1 MASESAKLV
10 CILAHCSPYRN
21 LESLSPLSRK
31 EGTVPTLL
39 EETEAHRGMRFAQD
53 HTARCQ
59 VPAAKQRPAPC
70 FPALTHGEVLGKSLL
85 LPEP

>member
-59 VPAAKQRPAPC
+59 VPGASCQAEACPTFSSPY
-70 FPALTHGEVLGKSLL
+70 SW
-85 LPEP
+85 